1 MALAA
6 GLPSAPHR
14 ILVLRALGLGD
25 LLTGIPALRALRRR
39 FPRARLT
46 LAAPER
52 FHEMIALTHA
62 VDELLPTPGL
72 GPIDQAGA
80 SPCLAVN
87 MHGRGP
93 ESIAYL
99 AELHPKYLLSHSNSQ
114 FPAVDGPPWRSELHE
129 VDRWC
134 ALLGSVG
141 IDCEEDDLGIE
152 RPGGY
157 PDRSGVV
164 VIHPGAAYAAR
175 RWPADRFAEVAR
187 RLSEDGHEVVIT
199 GSGTERTLACQVATE
214 AGLPE
219 SAVCA
224 GTMGLGGLTALI
236 NDCKLLICGDTG
248 VGHLATATGTP
259 SVLLFG
265 PTPPANWG
273 PRGAGRHTALWVG
286 DRGDPHGATPDAGLL
301 LITVRRVLEAARA
314 RLEEMP

>member
-46 LAAPER
+46 LAAPKR

-72 GPIDQAGA
+72 GPIRQAGA

-114 FPAVDGPPWRSELHE
+114 FPAVDGRHGGRNYTRST
-129 VDRWC
+129 D
-134 ALLGSVG
+134 
-141 IDCEEDDLGIE
+141 
-152 RPGGY
+152 
-157 PDRSGVV
+157 GV
-164 VIHPGAAYAAR
+164 PY
-175 RWPADRFAEVAR
+175 WD
-187 RLSEDGHEVVIT
+187 LSE
-199 GSGTERTLACQVATE
+199 S
-214 AGLPE
+214 
-219 SAVCA
+219 
-224 GTMGLGGLTALI
+224 TARKTI
-236 NDCKLLICGDTG
+236 
-248 VGHLATATGTP
+248 
-259 SVLLFG
+259 
-265 PTPPANWG
+265 
-273 PRGAGRHTALWVG
+273 
-286 DRGDPHGATPDAGLL
+286 
-301 LITVRRVLEAARA
+301 
-314 RLEEMP
+314 